1 MTYAP
6 SAIDMSHLTD
16 ILTNILAFVFAL
28 GVIIVVHEA
37 GHLMMAKAFGVRV
50 LTFSVGFG
58 RRLWGFRRGE
68 TEYRL
73 SLVPLGG
80 YVRLG
85 GENPDEI
92 TDDPRE
98 FLNKPRWQRIL
109 VYLAGPA
116 MNVVLAI
123 VVIAGLFMAGIEVA
137 TLPDEPPVIGGVE
150 QGSSAARA
158 GLRRGDLIT
167 SVKGQAVEDWR
178 EVVFALLGS
187 PERPLPLT
195 VRRGGRTLAAVV
207 TPGRVPREDMGD
219 FAGLLPSFRPQV
231 IKVIDGA
238 PAAAAGF
245 RPGDEIRAVDGR
257 PILDSKAFVEA
268 IADKAGKPVAVQVL
282 RDGKPF
288 DIAVTPRN
296 DGGSGKI
303 GVQIGFYQRYGPLK
317 AVTESVRYNVQTV
330 KDTFLILGKIFN
342 RELSAK
348 GALAGPIEIAAQS
361 GAAVRRGFKDLLL
374 LMGFISMSIAIMNL
388 MPIPILDGGQIFILA
403 VEGVIRRDLSMRLK
417 EIISQVGF
425 VMILLLMFVVIWF
438 DLMKHVPGMPGS

>member
-1 MTYAP
+1 MT
-6 SAIDMSHLTD
+6 HFTD
-16 ILTNILAFVFAL
+16 ILTNLLAFAFAL

-37 GHLMMAKAFGVRV
+37 GHLLVAKAFGVRV

-85 GENPDEI
+85 GENPDEV
-92 TDDPRE
+92 TNDPRE

-116 MNVVLAI
+116 MNVLLAI
-123 VVIAGLFMAGIEVA
+123 VLVAGLFMAGIEVMS
-137 TLPDEPPVIGGVE
+137 LPDMPPLISGVE
-150 QGSSAARA
+150 PASPAAQA
-158 GLRRGDLIT
+158 GLQRGDLI
-167 SVKGQAVEDWR
+167 VRIKGEPVEDWNK
-178 EVVFALLGS
+178 VAFALIAS
-187 PERPLPLT
+187 PDRPVPMT
-195 VRRGGRTLAAVV
+195 IRRGGRTFDAAV
-207 TPGRVPREDMGD
+207 TPRRVPRYDMGD
-219 FAGLLPSFRPQV
+219 FAGLLPSIRPQ
-231 IKVIDGA
+231 IIRVIDGG

-257 PILDSKAFVEA
+257 PLLDSKAFVDA
-268 IADKAGKPVAVQVL
+268 ISGKAGQRVDVQVA
-282 RDGKPF
+282 RDGQTIVVPVVPK
-288 DIAVTPRN
+288 N
-296 DGGSGKI
+296 EGGAGKI
-303 GVQIGFYQRYGPLK
+303 GVQIGFYQRYSPGK
-317 AVTESVRYNVQTV
+317 AIVESVRYNVQTV
-330 KDTFLILGKIFN
+330 EDTFRILGKIFT

-361 GAAVRRGFKDLLL
+361 GNAARRGFKDLLL

-388 MPIPILDGGQIFILA
+388 MPIPILDGGQIFILS

-425 VMILLLMFVVIWF
+425 VMILLLMFVVIYF
-438 DLMKHVPGMPGS
+438 DLMKHLPANLLPGS